1 MKNTIILY
9 TKLIAL
15 KVLQL
20 LKKVAIVLLT
30 MQGIYTAGYAVHNYA
45 TTQVVP
51 NILEVVLLITYLVLI
66 IVLKSCKGILISC
79 IAETGS
85 EIDHNQK
92 LRLHKR
98 ELLQKSEYG
107 LVEKQ
112 VKIEVMEAESD
123 MAAPRKFNMQKVS
136 KDATVELNKLVGLA
150 SVKEELQRMHAV
162 TQYEKKHGGL
172 KNQTVYHMRF
182 VGNPGCGKTTVAKCM
197 ASILYNAGIIQKP
210 KLITVNGNELM
221 GEYVGTTAPTVRA
234 LFKQAAGGL
243 LFIDEAYALTS
254 GPRSQ
259 STSYGYEAVN
269 ELLTQLEDKKN
280 NVTVIFAGYEA
291 LLNQFFAMNPGLAS
305 RVPKT
310 LMFPDYEP
318 NELLDILAMR
328 LKEFG
333 HKLDETTK
341 ENLLQLFAQK
351 ISYCR
356 LHRAPF
362 SNGRYSRNVA
372 DAIHAQHALNYE
384 KNSSVGTV
392 ITMQDIDFI
401 SLLALD

>member
-1 MKNTIILY
+1 MKTTILY
-9 TKLIAL
+9 LKLISL

-20 LKKVAIVLLT
+20 LKKVAIILLVV
-30 MQGIYTAGYAVHNYA
+30 QGIYTAGYAVHDYA
-45 TTQVVP
+45 TMQIVP
-51 NILEVVLLITYLVLI
+51 STLRVVLLITYLVLI
-66 IVLKSCKGILISC
+66 IVLRSCKGILVSC

-123 MAAPRKFNMQKVS
+123 MAAPRKFNMEKVS
-136 KDATVELNKLVGLA
+136 KDATVELNKLIGLA

-162 TQYEKKHGGL
+162 TQHGGL
-172 KNQTVYHMRF
+172 KNQSVYHMRF

-210 KLITVNGNELM
+210 KLVTVNGNELM
-221 GEYVGTTAPTVRA
+221 GEYLGTTAPTVRA
-234 LFKQAAGGL
+234 LFKQASSGL

-254 GPRSQ
+254 GPNSH

-280 NVTVIFAGYEA
+280 NVTVIFAGYEEP
-291 LLNQFFAMNPGLAS
+291 LNQFFAMNPGLAS

-341 ENLLQLFAQK
+341 ETLLQLFAQK
-351 ISYCR
+351 INYCR
-356 LHRAPF
+356 FHRAPF

-392 ITMQDIDFI
+392 ITMQDIDFNN
-401 SLLALD
+401 LLALD

>member
-1 MKNTIILY
+1 MKTTILY
-9 TKLIAL
+9 FKLISL

-20 LKKVAIVLLT
+20 LKKVAIILMA
-30 MQGIYTAGYAVHNYA
+30 MQGIYTAGYAVHDYV
-45 TTQVVP
+45 TMQIVP
-51 NILEVVLLITYLVLI
+51 SILDVVLLITYLVLI

-79 IAETGS
+79 VTETVS

-112 VKIEVMEAESD
+112 VQIEVMEAESD
-123 MAAPRKFNMQKVS
+123 MAAPRKFNMERVS

-210 KLITVNGNELM
+210 KLVTVNGNELM

-291 LLNQFFAMNPGLAS
+291 PLNQFFAMNPGLAS

-341 ENLLQLFAQK
+341 ETLLQLFAQK

-392 ITMQDIDFI
+392 ITMQDIDFN
-401 SLLALD
+401 SLLSLA

>member
-1 MKNTIILY
+1 MKTTILY
-9 TKLIAL
+9 LKLISL

-20 LKKVAIVLLT
+20 LKKVAIVLLA
-30 MQGIYTAGYAVHNYA
+30 MQGIYTAGYAVYDYA
-45 TTQVVP
+45 TMQVVP
-51 NILEVVLLITYLVLI
+51 SVLDMVLLITYLALI
-66 IVLKSCKGILISC
+66 IVLKSCKGILISS

-85 EIDHNQK
+85 EIDHNQN

-112 VKIEVMEAESD
+112 VQIEVMEAESD
-123 MAAPRKFNMQKVS
+123 MAAPRKFNMERVS

-210 KLITVNGNELM
+210 KLVTVNGNELM

-280 NVTVIFAGYEA
+280 NVTVIFAGYEEP
-291 LLNQFFAMNPGLAS
+291 LNQFFAMNPGLAS

-333 HKLDETTK
+333 HKLDESTK
-341 ENLLQLFAQK
+341 ETLLQLFARQ
-351 ISYCR
+351 ISDCR
-356 LHRAPF
+356 YYRLPF
-362 SNGRYSRNVA
+362 SNGRYSRNIA

-392 ITMQDIDFI
+392 ITMQDIDFN

>member
-1 MKNTIILY
+1 MKTTILY
-9 TKLIAL
+9 LKFISL

-20 LKKVAIVLLT
+20 LKKVAIILFAI
-30 MQGIYTAGYAVHNYA
+30 QGIYIAGYAVYDY
-45 TTQVVP
+45 TTMQAVP
-51 NILEVVLLITYLVLI
+51 SILDVTLVITYLVGI
-66 IVLKSCKGILISC
+66 IVLRSCKGILASC
-79 IAETGS
+79 IIETNG

-92 LRLHKR
+92 LKHHKR

-123 MAAPRKFNMQKVS
+123 MAAPRKFNMDKVS
-136 KDATVELNKLVGLA
+136 KDAPVELNKLVGLA

-210 KLITVNGNELM
+210 KLVTVNGNELM

-291 LLNQFFAMNPGLAS
+291 PLNQFFAMNPGLAS

-341 ENLLQLFAQK
+341 ETLLQLFAQK
-351 ISYCR
+351 ISYCH

-392 ITMQDIDFI
+392 VTMQDIDFS

>member
-1 MKNTIILY
+1 MKTTVLY
-9 TKLIAL
+9 IKLISL

-20 LKKVAIVLLT
+20 LKKVAIILFT
-30 MQGIYTAGYAVHNYA
+30 MQGIYIAGYAVYNYA
-45 TTQVVP
+45 TTQAVP
-51 NILEVVLLITYLVLI
+51 SILDVTLVITYLVGI
-66 IVLKSCKGILISC
+66 IVLRSCKGILTSC
-79 IAETGS
+79 IIETNS

-92 LRLHKR
+92 LKLHKR

-112 VKIEVMEAESD
+112 VQIEVMEAESD
-123 MAAPRKFNMQKVS
+123 MAAPRKFNMEKVS

-210 KLITVNGNELM
+210 KLVTVNGNELM

-291 LLNQFFAMNPGLAS
+291 PLNQFFAMNPGLAS

-341 ENLLQLFAQK
+341 ETLLQLFAQK

-384 KNSSVGTV
+384 KNSRVGTV
-392 ITMQDIDFI
+392 ITMQDIDFN

>member
-1 MKNTIILY
+1 MKTTILY
-9 TKLIAL
+9 LKLISL

-20 LKKVAIVLLT
+20 LKKVAIVFLT
-30 MQGIYTAGYAVHNYA
+30 IQGIYTAGYAVYDYA
-45 TTQVVP
+45 TMQVVP
-51 NILEVVLLITYLVLI
+51 SILDVVLLITYFVVI
-66 IVLKSCKGILISC
+66 IVLKSCKGMLISC
-79 IAETGS
+79 IAGTSS

-92 LRLHKR
+92 LKLHKR
-98 ELLQKSEYG
+98 ELLQRSEYG

-123 MAAPRKFNMQKVS
+123 MVAPRKFNTEKVS
-136 KDATVELNKLVGLA
+136 KDAAVELDKLVGLA
-150 SVKEELQRMHAV
+150 SVKEELQRMYAV
-162 TQYEKKHGGL
+162 TQYEKAHGGL
-172 KNQTVYHMRF
+172 KNQTVHHMRF

-197 ASILYNAGIIQKP
+197 ASILYNAGIIPKP
-210 KLITVNGNELM
+210 KLVTVNGNELM
-221 GEYVGTTAPTVRA
+221 GQYLGETAPTVRA
-234 LFKQAAGGL
+234 LFKQASGGL

-291 LLNQFFAMNPGLAS
+291 PLNQFFSMNPGLAS

-318 NELLDILAMR
+318 NELLDILSMR

-333 HKLDETTK
+333 HKLDDATK
-341 ENLLQLFAQK
+341 ETLLQLFAQK
-351 ISYCR
+351 INHCR
-356 LHRAPF
+356 CHRLPF

-372 DAIHAQHALNYE
+372 DALHAQHALNYK
-384 KNSSVGTV
+384 KNSGIGTV
-392 ITMQDIDFI
+392 ITMQDIDFN